1 MYLNPKVKDKY
12 KNIDFLEYN
21 WLMGGYA
28 MDDFYD
34 KDNIKNFDELYKY
47 EGELGAIYNNK
58 KTLFKLWA
66 PLAESV
72 EVIFYGKDGYNYTSN
87 SKKTMKMEYKRKGL
101 WQLEVE
107 GNLNGEFYNYVIDR
121 NGIKKEVVD
130 PYAKAVGVNG
140 KRGMVIDLEQTNPI
154 GWNNHAIPKLKS
166 TLDAIIYEVN
176 IRDFTIDNNSGVD
189 NEIKGKF
196 KGFYSDTST
205 NSKKIKTG
213 INHLKELG
221 VNVIQLLPSFDY
233 KTVDERYFSE
243 EEYNWGYDP
252 LNYNVPEGSYSTNPY
267 FGEVRIKEF
276 KELILKL
283 HENGFKVVMDVVFNH
298 TADTEDSN
306 FNKILPKYYYRENM
320 DGSFSNGSGC
330 GNELASER
338 YMVRKF
344 ILDSLKYWVDEYK
357 IDGFRFDLMALH
369 DIKTMKAIRK
379 ELSEDIILYG
389 EGWKAGS
396 STLEDNLLTLKE
408 NISEFGKLQVGAF
421 SDDIRDAIKGSVF
434 ESEKGGF
441 INGGDG
447 FEETIKFG
455 IVASTNHKDIDFD
468 KLKYSKIPW
477 ALEPY
482 QVITYASA
490 HDNYTLWDKL
500 ALVKPLFSKS
510 DRIKMN
516 KLAAAIVLTS
526 QGIPFIHAGD
536 EILRTKK
543 DRSGTLIENSY
554 KSSDYVNKFY
564 WSRKEKYIDI
574 FNYYKK
580 LIDLRKN
587 HKIFKMNSTKEINDN
602 IEFLTFEENLKK
614 IVAYIAYGDRVNDS
628 LGKIAVIFN
637 GNENCIEIDLKHNKF
652 LAILDGYDINEKGI
666 YRINNNIIS
675 IKPISALIVRYL

>member
-1 MYLNPKVKDKY
+1 MDSFFSKDHVK
-12 KNIDFLEYN
+12 E
-21 WLMGGYA
+21 
-28 MDDFYD
+28 
-34 KDNIKNFDELYKY
+34 FDELYKY
-47 EGELGAIYNNK
+47 EDELGAIYNNR
-58 KTLFKLWA
+58 KTTFKIWA

-72 EVIFYGKDGYNYTSN
+72 EVIFYGKDGYDYRSDA
-87 SKKTMKMEYKRKGL
+87 KEVIKMKYEEKGV
-101 WQLEVE
+101 WKLEVK
-107 GNLNGEFYNYVIDR
+107 GDLNGEFYNYI
-121 NGIKKEVVD
+121 IKRSGVSKEVID

-140 KRGMVIDLEQTNPI
+140 ERGMVIDLNVTNPI
-154 GWNNHAIPKLKS
+154 GWDTHTIPKLNS
-166 TLDAIIYEVN
+166 VLDAIIYEVN
-176 IRDFTIDNNSGVD
+176 IRDFTIDNNSGIN

-196 KGFYSDTST
+196 KGFCAEQST
-205 NSKKIKTG
+205 NKGKIKTG

-233 KTVDERYFSE
+233 KTIDERYFNE

-276 KELILKL
+276 KELIMKL

-298 TADTEDSN
+298 TADTENSN
-306 FNKILPKYYYRENM
+306 FNKILPKYYYRENE

-330 GNELASER
+330 GNEIASER
-338 YMVRKF
+338 AMVRKF
-344 ILDSLKYWVDEYK
+344 ILDSLKYWVEEYK
-357 IDGFRFDLMALH
+357 IDGFRFDLMGLH
-369 DIKTMKAIRK
+369 DIETMKAIRK

-389 EGWKAGS
+389 EGWKAGP
-396 STLEDNLLTLKE
+396 STLEDDILTLKE
-408 NISEFGKLQVGAF
+408 NISKFGKLQVGAF

-434 ESEKGGF
+434 EAESGGF
-441 INGGDG
+441 INGGNG

-455 IVASTNHKDIDFD
+455 VVASTAHKDINFN

-477 ALEPY
+477 AIEPY
-482 QVITYASA
+482 QVITYVSA

-516 KLAAAIVLTS
+516 KLAAAIILTS

-543 DRSGTLIENSY
+543 DRNGTLVENSY

-587 HKIFKMNSTKEINDN
+587 HKIFKMNSAKDINDN
-602 IEFLTFEENLKK
+602 IEFLNFEENLKN
-614 IVAYIAYGDRVNDS
+614 IVAYIAYGDRINDS

-637 GNENCIEIDLKHNKF
+637 GNQDYVEIDLKHNKF
-652 LAILDGYDINEKGI
+652 IAILDGDDVNEKGL
-666 YRINNNIIS
+666 YKINNNLIN
-675 IKPISALIVRYL
+675 IKPLSALIVRYL

>member
-1 MYLNPKVKDKY
+1 MDSFFSKDH
-12 KNIDFLEYN
+12 
-21 WLMGGYA
+21 
-28 MDDFYD
+28 
-34 KDNIKNFDELYKY
+34 IKEFDELYKY
-47 EGELGAIYNNK
+47 EDELGTIYNNR
-58 KTLFKLWA
+58 KTTFKIWA
-66 PLAESV
+66 PLADSV
-72 EVIFYGKDGYNYTSN
+72 EVIFYGKDGYDYRSDA
-87 SKKTMKMEYKRKGL
+87 KEVIKMKYEEKGV
-101 WQLEVE
+101 WKLEVK
-107 GNLNGEFYNYVIDR
+107 GDLNGEFYNYI
-121 NGIKKEVVD
+121 IKRSGVSKEVID

-140 KRGMVIDLEQTNPI
+140 ERGMVIDLNQTNPI
-154 GWNNHAIPKLKS
+154 GWDTHTIPKLNS
-166 TLDAIIYEVN
+166 VLDAIIYEVN
-176 IRDFTIDNNSGVD
+176 IRDFTIDNNSGIN

-196 KGFYSDTST
+196 KGFCAEPST
-205 NSKKIKTG
+205 NKGKIKTG

-233 KTVDERYFSE
+233 KTIDERYFNE

-276 KELILKL
+276 KELIMKL

-298 TADTEDSN
+298 TADTENSN
-306 FNKILPKYYYRENM
+306 FNKILPKYYYRENE

-330 GNELASER
+330 GNEIASER
-338 YMVRKF
+338 AMVRKF
-344 ILDSLKYWVDEYK
+344 ILDSLKYWVEEYK
-357 IDGFRFDLMALH
+357 IDGFRFDLMGLH
-369 DIKTMKAIRK
+369 DIETMKAIRK

-389 EGWKAGS
+389 EGWKAGP
-396 STLEDNLLTLKE
+396 STLEDDILTLKE
-408 NISEFGKLQVGAF
+408 NISKFGKLQVGAF

-434 ESEKGGF
+434 EAESGGF
-441 INGGDG
+441 INGGNG

-455 IVASTNHKDIDFD
+455 VVASTAHKDIDFN

-482 QVITYASA
+482 QVITYVSA

-500 ALVKPLFSKS
+500 ALVKPLFAKS

-516 KLAAAIVLTS
+516 KLAAAIILTS

-543 DRSGTLIENSY
+543 DRNGTLVENSY

-587 HKIFKMNSTKEINDN
+587 HKIFKMNSAKDINDN
-602 IEFLTFEENLKK
+602 IEFLNFEENLKN
-614 IVAYIAYGDRVNDS
+614 IVAYIAYGDRINDS

-637 GNENCIEIDLKHNKF
+637 GNQHHVEIDLKYNKF
-652 LAILDGYDINEKGI
+652 IAILDGDDVNEKGL
-666 YRINNNIIS
+666 YKINNSIINV
-675 IKPISALIVRYL
+675 KPLSALIVRYV